1 MSFSVGHQK
10 ELLGTLSKSGRQ
22 GRILLDRSVGDH
34 SVPAAP
40 AITPTI
46 LQVEL
51 NYLSLSF
58 LYFNHHP
65 TIVQLDLNYWN
76 HNYDSIIIIIVWNL
90 Q

>member
-1 MSFSVGHQK
+1 MSIPVGLQK

-58 LYFNHHP
+58 LVWIIWIKN
-65 TIVQLDLNYWN
+65 LDERKRCHYRNDYLVSLYANGC
-76 HNYDSIIIIIVWNL
+76 
-90 Q
+90 